1 MVSKTTTSLIPSAPL
16 KILKIKKLQQVKF
29 SLAIAVS
36 ILGVIL
42 YFVISINTQNQRAFQ
57 GVAHSAEVMIKL
69 EEIYSRAN
77 ELESA
82 QRGYIITND
91 KTFLIPYTRIEREL
105 NQYVEELQHL
115 VNDNQKQ
122 SVNAIALKIHIDK
135 QLARAY
141 QSSRAAR
148 SEKLL
153 TARMNMTEILI
164 TIGLMKNMEQVL
176 MKERSLDSKQLA
188 DRSTTVITIAII
200 FSALF
205 ILFAALILMQE
216 YKQKSRI
223 EQELLYSQQLLN
235 DKVNELDA
243 SNKELEQFAYIASHD
258 LQEPL
263 RKIITFNDRISSK
276 FSNIIEP
283 DVKDYLNRTIHAA
296 ERMKVLIDDLL
307 DFSRVTK
314 GEAVKYPVNLKSVIS
329 IIKENL
335 EVQIKKRHAKIILHT
350 PMPEIYGDK
359 MQLVRLFQNLV
370 SNAIKF
376 TAPETEPFIEFTSET
391 AGEEEMK
398 QFPMRVSNGPYY
410 KITVKDNGIGFNEEY
425 KDRIFVIFQRLHG
438 RSEFEGTGIGLSICK
453 KIAEKYHG
461 QITVKSEVGKGSEF
475 YVFFPQNPL

>member
-1 MVSKTTTSLIPSAPL
+1 MIPSPHL

-29 SLAIAVS
+29 SLAIAIS
-36 ILGVIL
+36 ILLVIL
-42 YFVISINTQNQRAFQ
+42 YFVISINTQNQKAFQ

-91 KTFLIPYTRIEREL
+91 QTFLIPYTRIETEL
-105 NQYVEELQHL
+105 NQYMDELTVL
-115 VNDNQKQ
+115 VSDNQKQ
-122 SVNAIALKIHIDK
+122 LANANALKIHIGK
-135 QLARAY
+135 QLTRAD
-141 QSSRAAR
+141 QSLRAAR

-164 TIGLMKNMEQVL
+164 TIGVMKNMERVL
-176 MKERSLDSKQLA
+176 MQERSLDSKQLA
-188 DRSTTVITIAII
+188 DRSTTAFTVAII
-200 FSALF
+200 FSTLF

-216 YKQKSRI
+216 YKLKSRI

-235 DKVNELDA
+235 DKVSELNA

-263 RKIITFNDRISSK
+263 RKIITFNERITSK
-276 FSNIIEP
+276 FSTIIEP
-283 DVKDYLNRTIHAA
+283 DIKDYLNRTIHAA

-307 DFSRVTK
+307 DFSRISK
-314 GEAVKYPVNLKSVIS
+314 GETEKYPVNLKTVIS

-335 EVQIKKRHAKIILHT
+335 EVQIKKSNAKIVLNT

-359 MQLVRLFQNLV
+359 IHLVRLFQNLV

-376 TAPETEPFIEFTSET
+376 TTPDTEPVIIFSCET
-391 AGEEEMK
+391 ASEEEMQ
-398 QFPMRVSNGPYY
+398 QFSSVLSNTPYY

-438 RSEFEGTGIGLSICK
+438 RSEYEGTGIGLSICK
-453 KIAEKYHG
+453 KIAEKYQG

-475 YVFFPQNPL
+475 YVYFPQKPL